1 MCDRVDGGIESK
13 RGETKIK
20 EFIIT
25 IIVLCTFHEALVYS
39 VYVSLKNY

>member
-1 MCDRVDGGIESK
+1 MGGTESK

-20 EFIIT
+20 ELIIILI
-25 IIVLCTFHEALVYS
+25 IIVLCTFGEALMYR